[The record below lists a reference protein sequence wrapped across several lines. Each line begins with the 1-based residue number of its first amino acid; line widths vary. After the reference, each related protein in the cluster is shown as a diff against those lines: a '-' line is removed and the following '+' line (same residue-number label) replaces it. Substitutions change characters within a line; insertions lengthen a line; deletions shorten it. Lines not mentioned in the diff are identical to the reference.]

1 MLPPH
6 LHLYK
11 HIHLQYGVLL
21 LIVFVLELSAAVFA
35 TVLQG
40 RVGDMLERT
49 MFETLRAYPNYP
61 YAAQAVDLMQYKLDC
76 CGVQNLEDWTGILPI
91 PADAANT
98 TIMVPPSC
106 CRSAVL
112 DTCSEYIMEGCFRR
126 LEFVVSQSTII
137 IAMGSI
143 SVAFVQILGVVSAFM
158 LAKTIR
164 RTKSLREARRW
175 QLHQSLGIVIG
186 GRSGSEND
194 KASYED
200 YSQLKTGQI

>member
-1 MLPPH
+1 M
-6 LHLYK
+6 YS
-11 HIHLQYGVLL
+11 HLQYGVLL
-21 LIVFVLELSAAVFA
+21 LLVFVLELSAAILA

-40 RVGDMLERT
+40 HVGAMLERT
-49 MFETLRAYPNYP
+49 MFDMLREYPDNQ
-61 YAAQAVDLMQYKLDC
+61 YAAQAVDLMQYKLEC
-76 CGVQNLEDWTGILPI
+76 CGVHNLENWTGILPI
-91 PADAANT
+91 PADATNT

-106 CRSAVL
+106 CRTAVL
-112 DTCSEYIMEGCFRR
+112 DTCSEYIMEGCYQR
-126 LEFVVSQSTII
+126 LEFVVSQSTIV

-186 GRSGSEND
+186 GRSGGEND
-194 KASYED
+194 KASYDD
-200 YSQLKTGQI
+200 YNQLQTAQI